1 MNRIELL
8 MRRRNV
14 AAFIDADPV
23 DVVFSRSTKIRT
35 PAGGWVE
42 GPRTPLPSPQRVR
55 IIDSVRRFADTQVN
69 TEAGNITLTAKVL
82 IGFHDMDIKVGD
94 DFTWNNAQWEVK
106 AIKDDREE
114 RTVAAIDYY
123 GKLP

>member
-14 AAFIDADPV
+14 TAFIDADPV
-23 DVVFSRSTKIRT
+23 DVVFSRATRVRT

-42 GPRTPLPSPQRVR
+42 GPRTPLSSQRAR

-69 TEAGNITLTAKVL
+69 TEAGNIPITAKIL
-82 IGFHDMDIKVGD
+82 IGLYNMDIEVGD
-94 DFTWNNAQWEVK
+94 DFTLDGAQWEVT
-106 AIKDDREE
+106 AVKDSREE
-114 RTVAAIDYY
+114 RTIAAIDYY
-123 GKLP
+123 GKTS